1 MKDHTDDVTGID
13 AVGTD
18 TAGTDTTTT
27 GTARAG
33 TAPSDDRTIDVQE
46 LGKANLT
53 GFQDLSTGEIDT
65 EWMVDI
71 LFRLLRTPSPS
82 GRTDAVMQY
91 IGDIVNDLGLD
102 STVTRQGTLI
112 VDLPGE
118 TETFDRS
125 LVVHAD
131 TIGCMVSGLKPNG
144 RLSVVP
150 VGTFSARFAE
160 GARVQIVTEF
170 PDVVYTGTILPLK
183 SSGHA
188 FGDEIDTQGVG
199 WEHVEVRVDERVES
213 REGLE
218 ELGIEIGNTVALMA
232 GPQRS
237 RSGYINS
244 RHLDGKAGVAIALA
258 AAKSVKEGRLR
269 LPHRTSIMVTIFE
282 EVGHGASSG
291 VSDDVAELV
300 SIDNA
305 VCAPGQ
311 NAIEYGI
318 TIPLK
323 DMHGPFD
330 YHLTRKLITLA
341 QRHELPVA
349 RDIFHFYRSDVAAAL
364 EAGAGARAALL
375 AFGLDASHG
384 WERTHVDSLR
394 ACAELVTLWLQT
406 PLTLEEWD
414 ANKTGDLK
422 DFPSQCQ
429 PAIGERPGDM
439 QHEGRISNV
448 PRYRPDEDPGTDP
461 QPDEG

>member
-1 MKDHTDDVTGID
+1 MNDHTDEQK
-13 AVGTD
+13 
-18 TAGTDTTTT
+18 
-27 GTARAG
+27 
-33 TAPSDDRTIDVQE
+33 IDVQE

-53 GFQDLSTGEIDT
+53 GFLDLAAGEIDT
-65 EWMVDI
+65 EWMIDI

-102 STVTRQGTLI
+102 STVTRQGTLV

-118 TETFDRS
+118 TDTWDRA

-131 TIGCMVSGLKPNG
+131 TIGCMVSALKDNG

-183 SSGHA
+183 TSGHA
-188 FGDEIDTQGVG
+188 YGDEIDTQGVG
-199 WEHVEVRVDERVES
+199 WEHVEVRVDERVS
-213 REGLE
+213 TKEGLE
-218 ELGIEIGNTVALMA
+218 ELGIEIGNTVAIMA

-258 AAKSVKEGRLR
+258 AAKSAKEGRLR
-269 LPHRTSIMVTIFE
+269 LPHRTSILVTIFE

-291 VSDDVAELV
+291 VSEDVAELL

-305 VCAPGQ
+305 VCAPTQ
-311 NAIEYGI
+311 NSIEYGI

-330 YHLTRKLITLA
+330 YHLTRKLILLA
-341 QRHELPVA
+341 KAHDLPVA

-364 EAGAGARAALL
+364 EAGAGARAALV
-375 AFGLDASHG
+375 AFGLDSSHG
-384 WERTHVDSLR
+384 WERTHIESLVS
-394 ACAELVTLWLQT
+394 CAELITLWLQT

-414 ANKTGDLK
+414 QHKTGDLK
-422 DFPSQCQ
+422 HFPSQRQ
-429 PAIGERPGDM
+429 PAIEEMPGDT
-439 QHEGRISNV
+439 QHEGSITNV
-448 PRYRPDEDPGTDP
+448 PRY
-461 QPDEG
+461 QPDHESSEPEDG